1 MELSGFVQNEAQL
14 EVYDLMGRKIYSGAM
29 NAGKTFASSAI
40 DLTGSP
46 AGHYVIKVK
55 TGASV
60 YTKEFVIQ

>member
-1 MELSGFVQNEAQL
+1 
-14 EVYDLMGRKIYSGAM
+14 MGRKIYSGAM

-46 AGHYVIKVK
+46 TGHYVIKVK